1 VAFQNKIGLIVE
13 GESDKRTLEKVF
25 SKIRINAEFRVI
37 PGGFNVRKINVL
49 ARMLSNS
56 GCKKVIVLKDTECKQ
71 KDEMYEEL
79 KDKIRELEEVEICFV
94 QCSLESWLLADE
106 KAIEYLIDEK
116 TKRSVKVKN
125 FSNPESIPK
134 PKDEMREIF
143 RKAGVRISYIET
155 VHAPEIASRAD
166 INKWE
171 EKCESFKEMMEKIRN

>member
-1 VAFQNKIGLIVE
+1 VVFQNKIGLIVE
-13 GESDKRTLEKVF
+13 GESDKKALKEIF
-25 SKIRINAEFRVI
+25 SKIGINAEFRVI

-79 KDKIRELEEVEICFV
+79 KDKIRELEGVDVCLV
-94 QCSLESWLLADE
+94 QCSLESWLVADE
-106 KAIEYLIDEK
+106 KAIESLIGEK